1 MLQEITLISYNS
13 SKSVFNLAIREI
25 TMFNYVDLGIAFL
38 IAIISSFVLT
48 YPVKKLA
55 IKIGAVDLPNH
66 RKIHKKVTPRLG
78 GLAIF
83 LGTFMGA
90 LYLQP
95 YHDQLFEIIC
105 GAVVIVITGALDDK
119 FTLRPIAKLTGQLIA
134 TSFLISGGL
143 IIEKI
148 TLPFLGQ
155 VELGFLSV
163 LVTVIWVIGIT
174 NAINLIDGLDGLATG
189 VSTIALISLFIM
201 AIADM
206 QVLAAYFCIVLI
218 GANLGFLYHNFYPAK
233 IYMGD
238 TGSNFLG
245 YMIAVIS
252 ILGLFKNI
260 ALFSFVIP
268 VIVLAV
274 PIFDTLFAILRRTL
288 NKQNIMKA
296 DNKHIHYQLLS
307 AGYSHRK
314 SVLILYG
321 ISAIFG
327 ALAIIFSNATIS
339 TNLFI
344 VIILLFL
351 LHLLAEMAGLV
362 LGGKRPMLNLFGKMF
377 KRKVKQQRH

>member
-1 MLQEITLISYNS
+1 MI
-13 SKSVFNLAIREI
+13 
-25 TMFNYVDLGIAFL
+25 NYLDLGIAFI
-38 IAIISSFVLT
+38 IALVSSLVLT

-55 IKIGAVDLPNH
+55 YKIGALDLPNS

-83 LGTFMGA
+83 FGTFLGA

-95 YHDQLFEIIC
+95 HHEYLFEIVI
-105 GAVVIVITGALDDK
+105 GAVIIVITGALDDK
-119 FTLRPIAKLTGQLIA
+119 FTLRPVAKLTGQLIA

-143 IIEKI
+143 IIERI
-148 TLPFLGQ
+148 TLPLIGQ

-163 LVTVIWVIGIT
+163 LVTVIWVVGIT
-174 NAINLIDGLDGLATG
+174 NAINLIDGLDGLANG
-189 VSTIALISLFIM
+189 VSTIALISLFVM
-201 AIADM
+201 AISDM
-206 QVLAAYFCIVLI
+206 QILAAYFCIVLI

-260 ALFSFVIP
+260 ALFSFIIP
-268 VIVLAV
+268 IIVLAV
-274 PIFDTLFAILRRTL
+274 PIFDTLFAILRRSI
-288 NKQNIMKA
+288 NKQNIMKP

-321 ISAIFG
+321 ISAVFG
-327 ALAIIFSNATIS
+327 TLAIIFSNASIS

-344 VIILLFL
+344 VIILLIL

-362 LGGKRPMLNLFGKMF
+362 LGGKRPVLSLFGKVF
-377 KRKVKQQRH
+377 KRKIKEQRQQ